1 MDCITCEM
9 FAQFDGV
16 ANTFARAAFDRIS
29 GPAITVYWAF
39 VSLFFL
45 WEFGWKGLR
54 GKFELMEFAER
65 SLVIVAVGV
74 GVKTSALF
82 WSYVYEPA
90 RAVMSGVTQLLVS
103 QAEVTDASMTGML
116 KAVETEI
123 TKVLLISGAMFEDSS
138 WFEVLNMICGF
149 LLIIPYIFV
158 WMIFLAFLVEGSFKL
173 LAVTAIGPIL
183 VMFAAF
189 KRTRGITTAGLRI
202 MANGVLTV
210 VFAGVAMGF
219 TIQIVG
225 YYTAAFPID
234 DGGNLT
240 IDADSFALSKQY
252 FAIVL
257 IGLLSALFHLKAA
270 ELASNISGASSSAG
284 AATAVVGAGM
294 AGFGAMKAAGF
305 MAARS
310 GARMAGGVAKSVGRA
325 RFAERIAD
333 RSSALGQMV
342 DRVTR

>member
-1 MDCITCEM
+1 M
-9 FAQFDGV
+9 FGQFDEV

-29 GPAITVYWAF
+29 GPATTVYWAF

-54 GKFELMEFAER
+54 GKFDLMEFVER
-65 SLVIVAVGV
+65 MLVIAAVGV

-103 QAEVTDASMTGML
+103 QAEVSDASMSGML

-123 TKVLLISGAMFEDSS
+123 NKVLLVSGAMFEDSN
-138 WFEVLNMICGF
+138 WYEVLNMVCAF
-149 LLIIPYIFV
+149 FLIIPYIFV

-183 VMFAAF
+183 VMLAAF
-189 KRTRGITTAGLRI
+189 QRTRGITTAGLRI
-202 MANGVLTV
+202 MMNGVLTV

-225 YYTAAFPID
+225 YYTAGFPV
-234 DGGNLT
+234 DGNGELT
-240 IDADSFALSKQY
+240 INADQFALSKEY

-270 ELASNISGASSSAG
+270 ELASNLSGATSSAG
-284 AATAVVGAGM
+284 AAAAVVGAGM
-294 AGFGAMKAAGF
+294 GGFGAIKAAGF
-305 MAARS
+305 MAARR
-310 GARMAGGVAKSVGRA
+310 GAQAAGGVAKSFARA
-325 RFAERIAD
+325 RFSERIAD
-333 RSSALGQMV
+333 RSSALGQML